1 MSGADDPEPAWI
13 DAWIAGDGAAAD
25 ALFARYYERVLRFFA
40 IRTPYVAE
48 DLTQRTFLACA
59 EARGSLRDRSA
70 FASFVFGIAR
80 LQMLRYQREREYQER
95 RSQFSDFAELGPQGP
110 SSPSQVVVMHEEQ
123 QLVLRALQE
132 LPLEVQWLIELYY
145 WERMST
151 AEMAKVLEVP
161 PSTITSRLMRAR
173 QRLRKAAE
181 ELVTVAPRRQSL
193 LQDFEAWVTS
203 IRDLKVR

>member
-1 MSGADDPEPAWI
+1 MSGPHDPEPAWI
-13 DAWIAGDGAAAD
+13 DAWIAGDGAAGD

-40 IRTPYVAE
+40 IRTPNAAE

-59 EARGSLRDRSA
+59 EARGSLRDRTA

-80 LQMLRYQREREYQER
+80 HQMLRHQRERQYQER
-95 RSQFSDFAELGPQGP
+95 RHQFSDFAELDQPGP
-110 SSPSQVVVMHEEQ
+110 SPSQVIVMHEEQ

-161 PSTITSRLMRAR
+161 QSTVTSRLMRAR

-181 ELVTVAPRRQSL
+181 ELVTVEPRRQSL
-193 LQDFEAWVTS
+193 LRDFEAWVTS